1 LANVSEVI
9 SGVLLTSLLLILGNY
24 VLRFRVQHQNETT
37 ISLDDYGQYYHV
49 TLLVAAL
56 AVILAYVC
64 VWGSGGWVLATGCG
78 ESETVLSYSG
88 FRAVPILSICV
99 ATAAIVTSVGGA
111 ARVIDQ
117 SGVYTNGEFSV
128 IAFSGIIG
136 AVLFG
141 DRPLELISACAVLS
155 VLEAARLGLQ
165 SNVQLPSQ
173 VVAGLEALVLIGL
186 LLRKKRLE
194 AKSR

>member
-1 LANVSEVI
+1 M
-9 SGVLLTSLLLILGNY
+9 
-24 VLRFRVQHQNETT
+24 
-37 ISLDDYGQYYHV
+37 
-49 TLLVAAL
+49 
-56 AVILAYVC
+56 
-64 VWGSGGWVLATGCG
+64 
-78 ESETVLSYSG
+78 
-88 FRAVPILSICV
+88 
-99 ATAAIVTSVGGA
+99 
-111 ARVIDQ
+111 IDQ